1 MDNRDKFGKI
11 AFIGE
16 RELAIGFKLVG
27 IENIYPVNGD
37 YFQEKLKEIFDSG
50 EYGLILASNSYIDKL
65 DKKFLNLL
73 ETSVSPLVI
82 FIPVNQLKEEETI
95 ADLARKVLGLK
106 LNIGGM

>member
-1 MDNRDKFGKI
+1 MDVKNKFGKI

-27 IENIYPVNGD
+27 IENIFPVQGD
-37 YFQEKLKEIFDSG
+37 EYQGKLREVFESG
-50 EYGLILASNSYIDKL
+50 EYGLILASNSFIDRL

-82 FIPVNQLKEEETI
+82 FIPVNKLREEETI

-106 LNIGGM
+106 LNIGGI